1 MNNNYNNYNDKDD
14 FGDPLEEEKVVCC
27 GLCCFKSNKY
37 RNGSISSSTSSQAMY
52 MTVRGDHHL
61 SSNSSFF
68 SIFSSF
74 DNNNNNF
81 IDIENTNDIHSQV
94 KPLLLDERN
103 LEKQN
108 KQSSFFNFFFP
119 KKNEPVRSVLE
130 KHLSI
135 DNKLDSKY
143 NQPPENDDNIYDKE
157 IIKISQSVKSA
168 IERSSRNRIAAFS
181 TIESLAPR
189 GKVENSNSNDS
200 NNRSNDNSFGSS
212 ERNLINDRQ
221 DYYVSV
227 QRWAI
232 RRDRINTE
240 DDYNEIEN
248 SSNISSNNNK
258 INNIANDKEMNQID
272 NKDNNEDL
280 NLMNSTNN
288 NIQSPFKNP
297 NSLTIKAP
305 DKSSSPINNKDLAD
319 IEFEIFVRA
328 GISQSLTSAELE
340 WWSGNNGNN
349 SSISSGNNNNNG
361 SSSPIKNNNRWSC
374 WHTSSELLT
383 LHALIVSQLGDLA
396 PRRPRLR
403 STANLGTS
411 VPHSDIVCD
420 MRTITAYVMALLRN
434 RTYLI
439 IPSILDFLDTPD
451 EYRPSVQKHA
461 DTNSQ
466 NLVFPALLISN
477 PSNNT
482 IDRDISGGSEQTVSP
497 TGNTQQFKQVE
508 ALGLTSID
516 KWRKLFVNM
525 RVKLKPQEYTIRCR
539 LFLGVI
545 SGSEVTGWL
554 IRSESTEEHQYQ
566 HAKDRNEACAIGQEL
581 LSCGLLVAVCS
592 GLDNDPLYD
601 DEEYEILDGRE
612 NDSFKDSVR
621 DSFIESNTS
630 KSFRDSF
637 RESNKDKDVS
647 LIKSKDKDKDNCSYD
662 IKELFEKRYKYMMNK
677 FSDYQGFVY
686 RFPDRS
692 STGKSVGSFEIFGS
706 VIKVHI
712 PEYSEAEEYD
722 EVSATRDTTNYLI
735 NSGSISVFKNNDING
750 NSGKYIEYLLVINH
764 GNDEWQIWKRFREF
778 EVLHRALV
786 KEGIRPSVSLPNK
799 FSKVFGVNG
808 KSQLDNRKANLE
820 LYINSVL
827 EAVVPSENS
836 AANLLVARFLDDDFD
851 HWIIAPPP
859 VINSSNTATL

>member
-1 MNNNYNNYNDKDD
+1 MSNYNDKDD
-14 FGDPLEEEKVVCC
+14 FGDIQEEKIICC
-27 GLCCFKSNKY
+27 GLCCFKSNNKY
-37 RNGSISSSTSSQAMY
+37 RNNSITSSTSSEAMY
-52 MTVRGDHHL
+52 MTVRGDQNSNEFGYNSRKS

-68 SIFSSF
+68 SMFSSF
-74 DNNNNNF
+74 DDNNNNF
-81 IDIENTNDIHSQV
+81 IDIENTNDVYSQG

-103 LEKQN
+103 LENVNKQN
-108 KQSSFFNFFFP
+108 SIFNFLFQ
-119 KKNEPVRSVLE
+119 KKNQPVRSVLE
-130 KHLSI
+130 KNLSF
-135 DNKLDSKY
+135 DNNKIDSKY

-157 IIKISQSVKSA
+157 ILKISQSVKSA

-189 GKVENSNSNDS
+189 GKIENGNTNDS
-200 NNRSNDNSFGSS
+200 NNRINDNSFGSS
-212 ERNLINDRQ
+212 ERSHINDRQ
-221 DYYVSV
+221 DFYVSV

-232 RRDRINTE
+232 RRSKLNIE
-240 DDYNEIEN
+240 DDY
-248 SSNISSNNNK
+248 
-258 INNIANDKEMNQID
+258 KEID
-272 NKDNNEDL
+272 NITNINKETNKLVNKDIDSKDNNSI
-280 NLMNSTNN
+280 NVTNN
-288 NIQSPFKNP
+288 NFLSPYKNP
-297 NSLTIKAP
+297 NSLTIKTS
-305 DKSSSPINNKDLAD
+305 DKSSSPINNKDIAD
-319 IEFEIFVRA
+319 VEFEIFVRA
-328 GISQSLTSAELE
+328 GNNQSLTSAEQE
-340 WWSGNNGNN
+340 WWGGSNSNNSNNSGNN
-349 SSISSGNNNNNG
+349 
-361 SSSPIKNNNRWSC
+361 SPIKNNNRWSC

-403 STANLGTS
+403 STAHLGTS

-439 IPSILDFLDTPD
+439 IPAILDFLDTPD
-451 EYRPSVQKHA
+451 EYRPSVQKNP
-461 DTNSQ
+461 DPINSNQ

-477 PSNNT
+477 PSNT
-482 IDRDISGGSEQTVSP
+482 IDRELSGGAEQTISP
-497 TGNTQQFKQVE
+497 TSNAQQFKQVE

-545 SGSEVTGWL
+545 SGAEVTGWL

-601 DEEYEILDGRE
+601 DDEYEIVDGRE

-621 DSFIESNTS
+621 ESFIESNTS
-630 KSFRDSF
+630 NNLRESF

-647 LIKSKDKDKDNCSYD
+647 LIKSKDKDKENSSYD
-662 IKELFEKRYKYMMNK
+662 IKELFEKRFKYMMNK

-706 VIKVHI
+706 AIKVHI

-722 EVSATRDTTNYLI
+722 EVSATRDTTNYVVN
-735 NSGSISVFKNNDING
+735 NSSITVFKRDDLNS
-750 NSGKYIEYLLVINH
+750 NSGKYMEYLLVINH
-764 GNDEWQIWKRFREF
+764 GNDEWQNWKRYREF

-799 FSKVFGVNG
+799 FAKVFGVNG
-808 KSQLDNRKANLE
+808 KSQLDNRKNNLE

-827 EAVVPSENS
+827 EAVVPSENT
-836 AANLLVARFLDDDFD
+836 AAIQLVARFLDDDFD